1 MDNVNRQAADAVSQ
15 EPQGDDIAEQ
25 QSEATTEE
33 TDQTGE
39 FKRTYQMEEGR
50 IGIPDKDNYA
60 FSFKKLWAFTGP
72 GFLMSIAYLDPG
84 NIESDLQTGSV
95 AQYKLLWLLMLS
107 TALGLIM
114 QRLAARLGT
123 VTGSHLAEVCYNGYP
138 RVPRFILWVM
148 IEIAIVGSDMQEVI
162 GTAIALYLLS
172 NRTIPLWGGVLI
184 TIADT
189 FTFLLLDKYGLRKLE
204 AFFGLLITVMAITFG
219 YEYVV
224 AAPDQAAVVEG
235 LVVPWCAHCPRG
247 ALLQAVGMIG
257 AVIMPHNIYL
267 HSALVKSREIDRK
280 NKSEIK
286 EANRYYF
293 IEACIALFV
302 SFIINLFVVSVFA
315 AGLFGKSEIEVHN
328 MCLNSTDIP
337 IDYANAFTN
346 SSSHVNVDIYKGG
359 VWLGCRFGYV
369 ALVIWA
375 VGILAAGQ
383 SSTMTGT
390 YAGQFVMEGFLN
402 LSWPRWQRVLVTR
415 CLAILPTI
423 LISVFNGID
432 DLTHLNDG
440 LNVLMSLQLPFALI
454 PIITFTA
461 SPKIMSK
468 DFKSN
473 IVTQVITIMLTI
485 LVIGINLFFAT
496 VYVESL
502 PQKWYVYLPIVLV
515 VLLYLLFLAYLST
528 FLAVVLGFSR
538 MAALTGS
545 PFLAEKLA
553 QESIVGG
560 GNLNGDVNAVDPDVA
575 RE

>member
-1 MDNVNRQAADAVSQ
+1 MEQTAGLSGGVPHSQ
-15 EPQGDDIAEQ
+15 PLVEGDGNGSTNAEP
-25 QSEATTEE
+25 TTSAN
-33 TDQTGE
+33 T
-39 FKRTYQMEEGR
+39 KRTYQMEEGKV
-50 IGIPDKDNYA
+50 GVPNKENES

-84 NIESDLQTGSV
+84 NIESDLQSGSV
-95 AQYKLLWLLMLS
+95 AQFKLLWLLLLS
-107 TALGLIM
+107 TILGLIM

-123 VTGSHLAEVCYNGYP
+123 VTGSHLAEICYTGYP
-138 RVPRFILWVM
+138 KIPRYILWIM

-162 GTAIALYLLS
+162 GTAIAFYLLS
-172 NRTIPLWGGVLI
+172 NRVIPLWGGVVI

-204 AFFGLLITVMAITFG
+204 AFFGLLITTMAITFG

-224 AAPDQAAVVEG
+224 AAPDQASVVEG
-235 LVVPWCAHCPRG
+235 LVIPWCSHCPRS
-247 ALLQAVGMIG
+247 ALLQAVGIIG

-267 HSALVKSREIDRK
+267 HSALVKSRDIDRSK
-280 NKSEIK
+280 KTEIR

-315 AGLFGKSEIEVHN
+315 AGLYGRSELEIHN
-328 MCLNSTDIP
+328 LCLNSTDIP
-337 IDYANAFTN
+337 LDYANAFTN
-346 SSSHVNVDIYKGG
+346 STDSLSVDIYKGG
-359 VWLGCRFGYV
+359 VWLGCRFGYA

-423 LISVFNGID
+423 LIAVSNGID
-432 DLTHLNDG
+432 DLTSLNDG

-461 SPKIMSK
+461 SPMIMSK
-468 DFKSN
+468 EFKSN
-473 IVTQVITIMLTI
+473 VATQVLTVLLTI

-496 VYVESL
+496 VYIETL
-502 PQKWYVYLPIVLV
+502 PAKWYVYLPIAFVIF
-515 VLLYLLFLAYLST
+515 LYLLFLAYLST
-528 FLAVVLGFSR
+528 FLAVVLGWTQMS
-538 MAALTGS
+538 ALTGNR
-545 PFLAEKLA
+545 LMAERLL
-553 QESIVGG
+553 QEPIIDAETNPTNSQIGVRAA
-560 GNLNGDVNAVDPDVA
+560 D
-575 RE
+575 EE

>member
-1 MDNVNRQAADAVSQ
+1 MAAESEDGLMDPAPENGQVISSHQ
-15 EPQGDDIAEQ
+15 DDNA
-25 QSEATTEE
+25 
-33 TDQTGE
+33 G
-39 FKRTYQMEEGR
+39 KRTYHMEEGKVEV
-50 IGIPDKDNYA
+50 PDKETEA

-84 NIESDLQTGSV
+84 NIESDLQSGSV

-107 TALGLIM
+107 TILGLVM

-123 VTGSHLAEVCYNGYP
+123 VTGSHLAEICYTGYP
-138 RVPRFILWVM
+138 KVPRFILWIM

-162 GTAIALYLLS
+162 GTAIAFYLLS
-172 NRTIPLWGGVLI
+172 NRVIPLYGGVLI
-184 TIADT
+184 TIVDT

-224 AAPDQAAVVEG
+224 AAPNQASVMEG
-235 LVVPWCAHCPRG
+235 LVIPWCHNCPRS
-247 ALLQAVGMIG
+247 ALLQAVGIIG

-267 HSALVKSREIDRK
+267 HSALVKSRDIDRSK
-280 NKSEIK
+280 KSEIK

-293 IEACIALFV
+293 IEMSIALFV

-315 AGLFGKSEIEVHN
+315 SGLYGKNELEIHDL
-328 MCLNSTDIP
+328 CLNSTDIP
-337 IDYANAFTN
+337 DDYANAFTN
-346 SSSHVNVDIYKGG
+346 STDSLSVDIYKGG
-359 VWLGCRFGYV
+359 VWLGCRFGYA

-402 LSWPRWQRVLVTR
+402 LSWPRWKRVLVTR

-423 LISVFNGID
+423 LISVFNGIE
-432 DLTHLNDG
+432 DLTSLNDG

-461 SPKIMSK
+461 SPMIMTK
-468 DFKSN
+468 EFKSS
-473 IVTQVITIMLTI
+473 VATQVITILLTVI
-485 LVIGINLFFAT
+485 VIGINLFFAT
-496 VYVESL
+496 VYVETL
-502 PQKWYVYLPIVLV
+502 PSRWYIYLPVALV

-528 FLAVVLGFSR
+528 FLAVVLGWSE
-538 MAALTGS
+538 MAALTGNRL
-545 PFLAEKLA
+545 LAERLL
-553 QESIVGG
+553 QEPIV
-560 GNLNGDVNAVDPDVA
+560 VNVNDDQQTPSDS
-575 RE
+575 

>member
-1 MDNVNRQAADAVSQ
+1 MALN
-15 EPQGDDIAEQ
+15 GDDMDRPPSADDGLVERTP
-25 QSEATTEE
+25 E
-33 TDQTGE
+33 TGE
-39 FKRTYQMEEGR
+39 VTANRNDEAGAKHTYQMESGK
-50 IGIPDKDNYA
+50 IGVPDKENQA

-84 NIESDLQTGSV
+84 NIESDLQSGSV

-107 TALGLIM
+107 TVLGLVM

-123 VTGSHLAEVCYNGYP
+123 VTGSHLAEICYTGYP
-138 RVPRFILWVM
+138 KVPRCILWIM

-162 GTAIALYLLS
+162 GTAIAFYLLS
-172 NRTIPLWGGVLI
+172 NRAIPLYGGVLI

-204 AFFGLLITVMAITFG
+204 AFFGFLITIMALTFG
-219 YEYVV
+219 YEYIV
-224 AAPDQAAVVEG
+224 AAPNQASVVEG
-235 LVVPWCAHCPRG
+235 LVIPWCHNCPKS
-247 ALLQAVGMIG
+247 ALLQAVGIIG

-267 HSALVKSREIDRK
+267 HSALVKSRDIDRTK
-280 NKSEIK
+280 KSEIK

-293 IEACIALFV
+293 IEASIALLV

-315 AGLFGKSEIEVHN
+315 SGLYGKNELEIHN
-328 MCLNSTDIP
+328 LCMNSTDIP
-337 IDYANAFTN
+337 EEFADAFTN
-346 SSSHVNVDIYKGG
+346 STKSLDVDIYKGG
-359 VWLGCRFGYV
+359 VWLGCRFGYA

-432 DLTHLNDG
+432 DLTSLNDG

-461 SPKIMSK
+461 SPMVMTK
-468 DFKSN
+468 DFKTN
-473 IVTQVITIMLTI
+473 VATQVTTVLLTV
-485 LVIGINLFFAT
+485 LVVGINLFFAT
-496 VYVESL
+496 VYVETL
-502 PQKWYVYLPIVLV
+502 PAAWYVYLPVAV
-515 VLLYLLFLAYLST
+515 MVFLYLLFLGYLST
-528 FLAVVLGFSR
+528 FLAVVLGWTQ
-538 MAALTGS
+538 MAALTGNR
-545 PFLAEKLA
+545 FLAERLL
-553 QESIVGG
+553 QEPIVDGI
-560 GNLNGDVNAVDPDVA
+560 NDEP
-575 RE
+575 RRQP